1 MSGAPRCARAAGGAS
16 ASSGHAAYFGLGL
29 ELELGVGG
37 GVGVGV
43 GLGLGLGLGLG
54 SGSGSGLGL
63 GLGLGLEWARHLR
76 VAHAYKVLGTERRPQ
91 LLAHRP
97 DGVGSLQVICAT
109 QQPEAAVP
117 VRKEEALAARAARV
131 AAMRAVRGC

>member
-1 MSGAPRCARAAGGAS
+1 MSGAPRCARAAAGAS
-16 ASSGHAAYFGLGL
+16 ASSGHAAYLGLGL
-29 ELELGVGG
+29 ELELGV

-43 GLGLGLGLGLG
+43 GLGLGLGLGSGLG
-54 SGSGSGLGL
+54 IGLGL

-76 VAHAYKVLGTERRPQ
+76 VAHACKVLGTERRPQ